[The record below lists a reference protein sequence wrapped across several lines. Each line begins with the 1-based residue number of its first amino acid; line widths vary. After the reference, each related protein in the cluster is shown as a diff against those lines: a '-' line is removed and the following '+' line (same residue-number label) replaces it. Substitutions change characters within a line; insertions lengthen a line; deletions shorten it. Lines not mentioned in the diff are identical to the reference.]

1 MESFPNTKISLEKQP
16 YFHLQMRS
24 NSEYWSIGSKKKMNK
39 LNHALNGNRRNL
51 GYKYLAWNCDK
62 GFVAEK
68 KLDEL
73 KVYMHKSKPLIA
85 GVSEVNLV
93 RNENNK
99 NVNSKIE
106 FSTEQLQERLK
117 IYEYE
122 IILPD
127 SWMKHGKARV
137 IVYVKNDIN
146 VKKVNLK
153 DDESHL
159 HSILL
164 EVGFGRVK
172 KHFFNFFYREWTPVL
187 LYLK

>member
-1 MESFPNTKISLEKQP
+1 MGIDIQTYRNRIGRFRHSGIKCKTFRNFENSLKSRIEKYYKKKNDSNRISFSETLMLIIFYTLAFLLLYQNNHNYTYKEIESTNTKISLEKQP

-68 KLDEL
+68 KLDVL
-73 KVYMHKSKPLIA
+73 KVYMHKNKPLIA

-99 NVNSKIE
+99 
-106 FSTEQLQERLK
+106 
-117 IYEYE
+117 
-122 IILPD
+122 
-127 SWMKHGKARV
+127 M
-137 IVYVKNDIN
+137 
-146 VKKVNLK
+146 
-153 DDESHL
+153 
-159 HSILL
+159 
-164 EVGFGRVK
+164 
-172 KHFFNFFYREWTPVL
+172 
-187 LYLK
+187 